1 MSGFTVF
8 LAFVGTSL
16 ANFIDFLFSSL
27 HSFPLNPK
35 WVLCDKGWKAIWN
48 KLTASTQRNVDLS
61 IDAWYPPKSGLRE
74 RIESI
79 HEQYPEGFQSDVSGK
94 KKGTQAWDEAEIA
107 LDRYQRIQRA
117 KRKLWVVLC
126 WISVVQQ
133 SQKKVRSRM
142 EQREVEEDP
151 VDKKMEDSICSMSDD
166 QKSRPCR
173 ISFQDNDAPAPTK
186 AEIIGMSSLM
196 THLGR
201 AQSDEPRMYRR
212 RSSASAGDKHFE
224 NIEVIDSLLDDSS
237 LLSATQSEG
246 LQRIRTVLVNQQAPN
261 PVERRHAKLSF
272 DGMEMEKVCEGIP
285 SFILKEYGGAKF
297 DSSGNV
303 KKMFKTSVLTMIAA
317 RRFIGHA
324 LDGLENVCC
333 SKFVPA
339 EWTKLSRE
347 SKEELAEI
355 LSFKSLASWDFNVVE
370 LAKLCNGNPLLFV
383 GWAVIG
389 SPHAQQAMAADLGV
403 EPECQDGYDFVS
415 NYEVKIPTLCS
426 FLRVTESDYIANA
439 YHNNTHAADVLQT
452 LNTILQLGG
461 DEFAHSSLD
470 IFSLLVAAAIHD
482 VKHPGEL
489 ILLCYTECSCSSMQL
504 RLSPTNSITVMFV
517 AQGLNNN
524 FQVNSRS
531 ELAVQYND
539 VSVLENYSLTWF
551 YQKLLG
557 PERDSSID
565 IFSGLNKQQ
574 FSVSRSIII
583 KAVLDTDMTH
593 HFSMM
598 KRISSHKET
607 LEGKSRRD
615 WLTPYT
621 SRGCSYSP
629 SMDML
634 TFLLHLS
641 DISNPAKPLFEYW
654 TDRILEECYA
664 QGDKEAS
671 LSLPISPLC
680 DRATTS
686 KKQCQIGFIKFVV
699 KPAYDILGEIIP
711 AFGAVVSPYIQ
722 KSELF
727 WEEYEDD
734 VGVAKE
740 E

>member
-173 ISFQDNDAPAPTK
+173 ISFQDNDAPAPTE

-489 ILLCYTECSCSSMQL
+489 MLLCYTECSCSSMQL

>member
-1 MSGFTVF
+1 VSGFTVF

-35 WVLCDKGWKAIWN
+35 WVLCDKGWKAIWD

-173 ISFQDNDAPAPTK
+173 ISFQDNDAPAPTE

-415 NYEVKIPTLCS
+415 NYEVKTPTLCS

-489 ILLCYTECSCSSMQL
+489 MLLCYTECSCSSMQL

-574 FSVSRSIII
+574 FSVSRSIIV